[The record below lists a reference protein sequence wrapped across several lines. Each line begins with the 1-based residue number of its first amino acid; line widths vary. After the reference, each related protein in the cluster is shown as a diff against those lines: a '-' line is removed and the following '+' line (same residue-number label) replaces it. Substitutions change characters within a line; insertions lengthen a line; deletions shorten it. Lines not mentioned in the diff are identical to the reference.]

1 MEQRSLVQTSFLS
14 LCLFL
19 SACVCVPVIMFK
31 QGAERVCINACVI
44 SVGIITDWLEL
55 SDVTAEAGSL
65 CCHWGN
71 RGVLPVVTHTLDYP
85 SGSTVREQRF
95 EYTFTLL

>member
-1 MEQRSLVQTSFLS
+1 
-14 LCLFL
+14 
-19 SACVCVPVIMFK
+19 MFK
-31 QGAERVCINACVI
+31 QGAERVRINACVI

-71 RGVLPVVTHTLDYP
+71 RGMLPVVTRWTIRAGARCGNNGLNTHLHYCKVT
-85 SGSTVREQRF
+85 T
-95 EYTFTLL
+95 